1 MWQMVTISSDIKVI
15 SANDEDTLYNSDSSN
30 VVSLS
35 TIKYKNDYGLRPLF
49 SEDILNENWLQSA
62 GKIKVTENPEGG
74 YYADIANEA
83 QLYIMSVGIK
93 AGSLTFSTKETAV
106 TWPYRDNSKTWK
118 SEASWVGES
127 LDKVTNDVWYP
138 SIFQYFDFSDVENGY
153 RAMLGK
159 GGYSLLNCTN
169 NNYNDK
175 AHRTTYRLA
184 EGRTYDMTTIPGYT
198 GIGDNYTNN
207 DSCVAGL
214 FRANFDG
221 NNSTIKVDIDCTS
234 FKTFGYAGLFPR
246 LGLSSTQTVGNEY
259 IIGNFTL
266 TGSVVG
272 VRAAGGVCGTKYN
285 GRYIFNNI
293 NLVDLSVSNTG
304 LFNGVTYQ
312 ESAGGMIGTINSNDG
327 GNIIVNADKENDKT
341 TVENISVSSMSHSA
355 GIIGYGKNSRINN
368 ITMKNSSY
376 KSENGHS
383 AGIIAFRYENSTGSI
398 TAIDN
403 ASVTGCSF
411 INHTA
416 NLSMGAIG
424 GNINRSTVMFAMH
437 DIFVEDNTYTTDE
450 GKTSYVGKIV
460 GQYSKSSNGGE
471 LGILKMDD
479 LYTDTIPMHGNAL
492 STDTKIVSIY
502 FNDFCDLDAAE
513 AKYGINRYASSD
525 DETNTRYADL
535 LDEEAFGGVDLIPDT
550 EAVDSTIVKWSSDAG
565 TIEQV
570 INSLLDSLTN
580 GTGKINDKY
589 NDNISIDVVPMQ
601 VNHGVASETSG
612 SAAIDIEKRDGTFI
626 ISNNNR
632 YDTAEK
638 TIDGVYT
645 PGSYSII
652 RITYTIGGGEFEET
666 VNLPFF
672 VNNMVNVDIYSRTI
686 TGEEYSAEV
695 MRNITNRDVLTVTKD
710 SSYTV
715 YTEYMYS
722 SNRTEFEEAVYVNK
736 LFRFDNHAAPV
747 IPVGTKLTMV
757 DVTEDQPHVYYYE
770 VKKQLAEV
778 PLTDFKD
785 EDGNAYKER
794 DISRLSELPQ
804 HNVYSTVYFNG
815 RHFTKYNRGVERY
828 FIFVD
833 CSRVATEGNLTELES
848 QITPS
853 IVQNDS
859 LNNPETMQKQH
870 GYQINLVQ

>member
-1 MWQMVTISSDIKVI
+1 
-15 SANDEDTLYNSDSSN
+15 
-30 VVSLS
+30 
-35 TIKYKNDYGLRPLF
+35 
-49 SEDILNENWLQSA
+49 
-62 GKIKVTENPEGG
+62 
-74 YYADIANEA
+74 
-83 QLYIMSVGIK
+83 
-93 AGSLTFSTKETAV
+93 
-106 TWPYRDNSKTWK
+106 
-118 SEASWVGES
+118 
-127 LDKVTNDVWYP
+127 
-138 SIFQYFDFSDVENGY
+138 
-153 RAMLGK
+153 
-159 GGYSLLNCTN
+159 
-169 NNYNDK
+169 
-175 AHRTTYRLA
+175 
-184 EGRTYDMTTIPGYT
+184 
-198 GIGDNYTNN
+198 
-207 DSCVAGL
+207 
-214 FRANFDG
+214 
-221 NNSTIKVDIDCTS
+221 
-234 FKTFGYAGLFPR
+234 
-246 LGLSSTQTVGNEY
+246 
-259 IIGNFTL
+259 
-266 TGSVVG
+266 
-272 VRAAGGVCGTKYN
+272 
-285 GRYIFNNI
+285 
-293 NLVDLSVSNTG
+293 
-304 LFNGVTYQ
+304 
-312 ESAGGMIGTINSNDG
+312 
-327 GNIIVNADKENDKT
+327 
-341 TVENISVSSMSHSA
+341 
-355 GIIGYGKNSRINN
+355 
-368 ITMKNSSY
+368 
-376 KSENGHS
+376 
-383 AGIIAFRYENSTGSI
+383 
-398 TAIDN
+398 
-403 ASVTGCSF
+403 
-411 INHTA
+411 
-416 NLSMGAIG
+416 
-424 GNINRSTVMFAMH
+424 
-437 DIFVEDNTYTTDE
+437 
-450 GKTSYVGKIV
+450 
-460 GQYSKSSNGGE
+460 
-471 LGILKMDD
+471 
-479 LYTDTIPMHGNAL
+479 
-492 STDTKIVSIY
+492 
-502 FNDFCDLDAAE
+502 
-513 AKYGINRYASSD
+513 
-525 DETNTRYADL
+525 
-535 LDEEAFGGVDLIPDT
+535 
-550 EAVDSTIVKWSSDAG
+550 
-565 TIEQV
+565 
-570 INSLLDSLTN
+570 
-580 GTGKINDKY
+580 
-589 NDNISIDVVPMQ
+589 MQ

-672 VNNMVNVDIYSRTI
+672 VSNMVNVDIYSRTI

-859 LNNPETMQKQH
+859 LNNPEIFYFKERCRTTLSTYNPRYVGWEDEEVSKSTDIVSKNIKLELNGRFFNRASDNYWDRVSANDYNNSGKYLETAIYLESEDGDKILFPSGTRVKFGEDGEYDTIKSTSNVYYFKDGADTNGFALSDLTEDTVTDVNVTFDFAYAKMENLPSGNYRICYELVRSANKDFPMGDDTIGIIYSDYFKVVSSAEYGFRFDVDDNQELSYNIPEDGNTYSLNYRMLLNSSLEQSETTDKEVYIEYRMYKKNAAT
-870 GYQINLVQ
+870 GEYAPYTDSEENYPTLKYGETQIELDGNAKKYAISKIVSKDEGNMEIPFELQLNDKMEATNYKIEATVYVNGFVEAQDYMIYSIDNVSIQ